1 MVILDLKLKNILA
14 FDDFHIC
21 FSYPRKLGKSLLEN
35 ENLSSVPSFRYKKL
49 NIIVGSNATGKTS
62 LFRIIVSVL
71 RFLATGEKRF
81 IECLLRSNK
90 EEGSIQIDF
99 VSKEEKEPKYFLH
112 RVNIK
117 TNTDSNSELTILI
130 SHKLLSIKSPD
141 SYEKL
146 VTSLDSMAG
155 QYNDYRVYF
164 ARKEN
169 FGFSDIKMAL
179 PATEPSF
186 DRFTFIHG
194 LDSEDK
200 KDYLSILNSILKTLD
215 PSIKEVA
222 PSKDSDNAYVLSYED
237 GEKIIVQEGN
247 TLSDIPLLS
256 SGTKYG
262 FNLAN
267 MVYAIKHH
275 LNSIYLVDEQFAYI
289 SSDIEVAL
297 LGTMVELLGDDEQLF
312 FTTHNSNILSMGFPF
327 HSFYFLRKVKI
338 GEKREIQVSCASELE
353 NRNNISPYNMYEN
366 DMFAS
371 APDLSLIYSIK

>member
-1 MVILDLKLKNILA
+1 MRRQLWVLFFL
-14 FDDFHIC
+14 
-21 FSYPRKLGKSLLEN
+21 SLLF
-35 ENLSSVPSFRYKKL
+35 LSVMSVTADGDQTSISATGFADGDGTMSTDVIAVSAQAGAQEELIYSNFNSDPVRNQPDQYTVMNIKEGQERSMALVQRVRTYHWNNGNGSVP
-49 NIIVGSNATGKTS
+49 G
-62 LFRIIVSVL
+62 
-71 RFLATGEKRF
+71 
-81 IECLLRSNK
+81 
-90 EEGSIQIDF
+90 
-99 VSKEEKEPKYFLH
+99 
-112 RVNIK
+112 
-117 TNTDSNSELTILI
+117 TIT
-130 SHKLLSIKSPD
+130 
-141 SYEKL
+141 
-146 VTSLDSMAG
+146 V
-155 QYNDYRVYF
+155 
-164 ARKEN
+164 
-169 FGFSDIKMAL
+169 
-179 PATEPSF
+179 
-186 DRFTFIHG
+186 
-194 LDSEDK
+194 
-200 KDYLSILNSILKTLD
+200 
-215 PSIKEVA
+215 
-222 PSKDSDNAYVLSYED
+222 YED